1 MLFFSIAPGKKY
13 RMVVQMKRP
22 VSVSP
27 KPKNRWKRVKRNYEL
42 YLFLIPAMLFFIL
55 FCYVPIYGVQIAFR
69 DYKAGMSFTQAPWVG
84 FKYFQMF
91 LFENP
96 LALRTIVNTL
106 LISVYQIILSF
117 PIPILFALMLNQL
130 QKKGFK
136 RFTQMVS
143 YAPYFI
149 STVVAVGLLNA
160 FFAQGTGI
168 FNIIRELLGL
178 EKLPFMTDASW
189 FRTIYIG
196 SNIWQ
201 SVGWNSIIYIAAL
214 AGIDQ
219 EVYEAAMIDGAS
231 RFQRILRIELPALLP
246 TIIILLIMNVGS
258 LMGVGF
264 EKIFLMQT
272 NTNLSVSEVIST
284 YTYKIGLLNANYS
297 YSAAIGL
304 FNSVV
309 NFMLLAAVNFIAKK
323 TAEISIW

>member
-69 DYKAGMSFTQAPWVG
+69 DYKTGMTFTQAPWVG

>member
-1 MLFFSIAPGKKY
+1 MKMKK
-13 RMVVQMKRP
+13 
-22 VSVSP
+22 SVLTSP
-27 KPKNRWKRVKRNYEL
+27 KPGNRWKRVKRNYEL
-42 YLFLIPAMLFFIL
+42 YLFLVPAILFFVL

-69 DYKAGMSFTQAPWVG
+69 DYKAGMSFTEAPFVG
-84 FKYFQMF
+84 LKYFSMF

-96 LALRTIVNTL
+96 LAMRTIANTL
-106 LISVYQIILSF
+106 LISLYQIVISF
-117 PIPILFALMLNQL
+117 PIPVIFALMLNQL
-130 QKKGFK
+130 RSKGFK

-168 FNIIRELLGL
+168 LNIIRELAGL
-178 EKLPFMTDASW
+178 QKLPFMTDASY
-189 FRTIYIG
+189 FRTVYIG

-219 EVYEAAMIDGAS
+219 EVYEAAMMDGAS
-231 RFQRILRIELPALLP
+231 RFQRILHIELPALLP
-246 TIIILLIMNVGS
+246 TVIILLIMNVGS

-264 EKIFLMQT
+264 EKVFLMQT

-304 FNSVV
+304 FNSIV
-309 NFMLLAAVNFIAKK
+309 NFILLAAVNLIANK
-323 TAEISIW
+323 TAKISIW

>member
-1 MLFFSIAPGKKY
+1 
-13 RMVVQMKRP
+13 MKRP
-22 VSVSP
+22 AIPTV
-27 KPKNRWKRVKRNYEL
+27 KPKSLRKRILRNYEL
-42 YLFLIPAMLFFIL
+42 YLFLLPALIFFAV

-69 DYKAGMSFTQAPWVG
+69 DYKAGMSFTEAPWAG
-84 FKYFQMF
+84 LKYINMF

-106 LISVYQIILSF
+106 LISVYQLLISF
-117 PIPILFALMLNQL
+117 PIPILFALMINQL
-130 QKKGFK
+130 RSKGFK

-160 FFAQGTGI
+160 FFAQSTGI
-168 FNIIRELLGL
+168 VNILRDLLGQA
-178 EKLPFMTDASW
+178 KLPFMTDAAW
-189 FRTIYIG
+189 FRSIYIG

-231 RFQRILRIELPALLP
+231 RFQRMLRIELPSLLP
-246 TIIILLIMNVGS
+246 TIIILLIMNAGS

-264 EKIFLMQT
+264 EKIFLMQV

-284 YTYKIGLLNANYS
+284 YTYKIGLLGANYS

-309 NFMLLAAVNFIAKK
+309 NFILLAGVNLISKK
-323 TAEISIW
+323 AASISIW

>member
-22 VSVSP
+22 VSVLP